1 MASPQFHAFLQRLVA
16 TGQQQ
21 PLRWEPVRRSS
32 YTAYCDFYLALG
44 QGVLRLASNED
55 DPQTRPVRYAAT
67 LYTREGLIV
76 DEWEITPTDDAASP
90 LLCELYRQARSA
102 AFKLPELLAEM
113 ETDLAAGQTREIP
126 QAVLP
131 SQSFSDSD
139 NGFGNE
145 FSNPFLE
152 DNDDLDIPF

>member
-1 MASPQFHAFLQRLVA
+1 MVSSQFHAFLQRLVA

-44 QGVLRLASNED
+44 EGVLRLASNED
-55 DPQTRPVRYAAT
+55 DPQSRSVRFAAT

-76 DEWEITPTDDAASP
+76 DELEICPADSDDAT
-90 LLCELYRQARSA
+90 LLRELYRQARSA

-113 ETDLAAGQTREIP
+113 EADLAAGQTREIP

-131 SQSFSDSD
+131 SHSFSDSD
-139 NGFGNE
+139 HGFGNE

>member
-1 MASPQFHAFLQRLVA
+1 MPSPQFLAFLGRLYER
-16 TGQQQ
+16 GQQQ
-21 PLRWEPVRRSS
+21 PLRWEPLRRSS
-32 YTAYCDFYLALG
+32 YTSYCDFYLALG

-55 DPQTRPVRYAAT
+55 DPQNRPVRYAAT
-67 LYTREGLIV
+67 LYNREGLIV
-76 DEWEITPTDDAASP
+76 DEWEITPAADDDQP
-90 LLCELYRQARSA
+90 LLRELYRQSRSA

-113 ETDLAAGQTREIP
+113 EADLSAGQTREIP

-131 SQSFSDSD
+131 SHSFSEAD